1 MTKEELFKFINDN
14 HVFEESGNL
23 FFVVDEG
30 LQLHYVAFNPV
41 DTSVKL
47 CIGDFLKC
55 SNAIS
60 TMKGCGCHQNCK
72 KCKLRDM
79 VEESMREMKKMETD
93 VSMLLKNNQDYCA
106 HVFST
111 PFFDNGKKFS
121 LVLLLDRTSRQR
133 ELMLE
138 RVFCHDLLNL
148 SGALNGLL
156 DTMDNSDTD
165 EIRIVLKSISSQ
177 MMEEIKAQRDLIY
190 AINGLLK
197 PNKAVF
203 KASEVLDF
211 VKGSLCQIASDMYN
225 VNIIIES
232 TLTDEDLESD
242 KVLINRV
249 IHNMV
254 KNACEDNAAG
264 DVIVRAKVEDNAIIY
279 SVHNDAVMSLDTK
292 SKVFIQG
299 NTTKKQGHGLGTYSM
314 KLIGENYLGGKV
326 YFKSEKNFGTEF
338 YFELPKANP

>member
-1 MTKEELFKFINDN
+1 MADIEYLRIRFDHFNAMCFGSSLKPVRIELMRSRTQLGQLRYMRRKK
-14 HVFEESGNL
+14 L
-23 FFVVDEG
+23 FGGWRYDDFTLRITSVVDMDEA
-30 LQLHYVAFNPV
+30 LLEDTLLHEMIHYSILSSQKQ
-41 DTSVKL
+41 DTS
-47 CIGDFLKC
+47 
-55 SNAIS
+55 
-60 TMKGCGCHQNCK
+60 
-72 KCKLRDM
+72 
-79 VEESMREMKKMETD
+79 
-93 VSMLLKNNQDYCA
+93 A
-106 HVFST
+106 H
-111 PFFDNGKKFS
+111 G
-121 LVLLLDRTSRQR
+121 VLFR
-133 ELMLE
+133 
-138 RVFCHDLLNL
+138 
-148 SGALNGLL
+148 
-156 DTMDNSDTD
+156 
-165 EIRIVLKSISSQ
+165 Q

-326 YFKSEKNFGTEF
+326 YFKYEKNFGTEF
-338 YFELPKANP
+338 YFELPNANP

>member
-1 MTKEELFKFINDN
+1 MTKVELFNFINDN
-14 HVFEESGNL
+14 HIFEESGNM
-23 FFVVDEG
+23 FFVVDEE
-30 LQLHYVAFNPV
+30 LQLHYIAFNPV

-60 TMKGCGCHQNCK
+60 SSDGCGCHQNCT
-72 KCKLRDM
+72 KCNLRGT
-79 VEESMREMKKMETD
+79 VEESMREMKKMEAD
-93 VSMLLKNNQDYCA
+93 VSMLLMNNQDYYA
-106 HVFST
+106 HVLST
-111 PFFDNGKKFS
+111 PFIDNEKKFS
-121 LVLLLDRTSRQR
+121 IVLLLDRTSRQR

-156 DTMDNSDTD
+156 DTMEQSESD
-165 EIRIVLKSISSQ
+165 EIRGVLKSISSQ

-197 PNKAVF
+197 PKMEVF
-203 KASEVLDF
+203 RANAVLDF
-211 VKGSLCQIASDMYN
+211 VKGSLCQIASDMFN
-225 VNIIIES
+225 VNIIIDS
-232 TLTDEDLESD
+232 NLADEQVESD

-264 DVIVRAKVEDNAIIY
+264 DVIVRARAEDDAIVF

-326 YFKSEKNFGTEF
+326 YFKSEENFGTEF
-338 YFELPKANP
+338 YFELPKANL